1 MSLVN
6 DALPPDALP
15 DPRLWPYR
23 DARHILGYPGLL
35 NASAALLD
43 SNLRVGRANRPAIVH
58 RGRTWTYG
66 FLAERVNRLS
76 NALAANGVKPGDR
89 VLVHLP
95 NIPEFIETW
104 LAALRIGAVVVAT
117 MPMLKRRELCHILA
131 ECEPSLLV
139 TSSEFC
145 PLFDECAPAPR
156 LRIIVGQ
163 SDFGEREYEKLLTA
177 GSGSCGSAPTSAD
190 DVAIVA
196 YTSGTTGKPKGTI
209 HTHGDLL
216 AIADTYAQEVLAPK
230 PEDRFAGHS
239 SLAFTYGLGGL
250 LVFPLRFG
258 ASVLLESAPFDAVEW
273 LKLVRRERPTIL
285 FSTPTACRL
294 LMEETPCRERITWQS
309 VRLAV
314 SAGQKLPRDTFLRW
328 QETTGVQILDG
339 CGSTEMLHI
348 WMSQRVGETIGGC
361 AGRPVGLY
369 ETRLLAD
376 GGAEIQER
384 EAEGIIALRG
394 PTGCRYW
401 RRSDLQEESVRDG
414 WTLPGDRFRR
424 DAEGRYWHISR
435 TDDLIV
441 SGGYKIAPTEV
452 EEVLMQHPAVLDAA
466 VVGVSDEMRGERIRA
481 VLVLRKGPT
490 QQVVMVGQI
499 RRFVKGEIA
508 EYKCPHEIIVSD
520 SLPRTV
526 TGKLDRLSL
535 ASLEGAAPH
544 AAGAIP

>member
-6 DALPPDALP
+6 HALPPDALP

-23 DARHILGYPGLL
+23 DARHILGYSGLL

-43 SNLRVGRANRPAIVH
+43 SNLRVGRANRPAIIH
-58 RGRTWTYG
+58 RDRTWTYG

-117 MPMLKRRELCHILA
+117 MPMLKRRELHHILA
-131 ECEPSLLV
+131 ECEPSSVV
-139 TSSEFC
+139 TSGDLY
-145 PLFDECAPAPR
+145 PLFDACAPVPR
-156 LRIIVGQ
+156 LCILVGQ
-163 SDFGEREYEKLLTA
+163 NDLGESAYERFLTA
-177 GSGSCGSAPTSAD
+177 GSGSCEPAPTSVD

-196 YTSGTTGKPKGTI
+196 YTSGTTGTLKGTI

-216 AIADTYAQEVLAPK
+216 AIADTYAQEVLAPEPK
-230 PEDRFAGHS
+230 DRFAGHS

-250 LVFPLRFG
+250 LIFPLRFG
-258 ASVLLESAPFDAVEW
+258 ASVLLESAPFDAAEW
-273 LKLVRRERPTIL
+273 LKLVRRECPTIL

-294 LMEETPCRERITWQS
+294 LMEEAPCRERITWRS

-348 WMSQRVGETIGGC
+348 WMSQRVGEAIGDC
-361 AGRPVGLY
+361 TGRPVGLY
-369 ETRLLAD
+369 EARLLAD
-376 GGAEIQER
+376 SGAEIQER

-401 RRSDLQEESVRDG
+401 RRPDLQEEIVRDG

-441 SGGYKIAPTEV
+441 SGGYKIAPAEV
-452 EEVLMQHPAVLDAA
+452 EGVLMQHPAVLDAA
-466 VVGVSDEMRGERIRA
+466 VVGVSGKMRGERIRA
-481 VLVLRKGPT
+481 ILVLRKGLT
-490 QQVVMVGQI
+490 RQVEMVGQI
-499 RRFVKGEIA
+499 RQFVKGEIA

-535 ASLEGAAPH
+535 AHLEETAPD
-544 AAGAIP
+544 